1 MKRKWIIGAI
11 LCSLSL
17 AVPSAVSAAEQN
29 DWREVQLQA
38 EENSDTGDTVV
49 PGSPEFP
56 DKDHTA
62 DEPYQAVEGT
72 NGQGLKTI
80 ANPLWEYSEA
90 GGGIYRLLK
99 TRTAEG
105 QTAYYTLADGV
116 LQLGTAPGYYY
127 AFDVQGNMITDTKVI
142 NGIRY
147 YFTPQA
153 KAVQST
159 VTITPNQT
167 TLGMAVRNCW
177 MKVNS
182 CWFYF
187 NNIGQQDV
195 SKTGLQKIS
204 GSYFYLSKS
213 FVPYASKWVRQSSG
227 AWWYFNK
234 DGKYNSSLVNSRKI
248 NGSWYYLNK
257 KGIPY
262 KSCFKTVNK
271 RKYYYGTSGKRASY
285 TGWKSIKKRQYYF
298 SKKHFVVKKSGWQ
311 KINGKSYY
319 FSKKG
324 VMYADKWA
332 NIGGKQYYFKA
343 NGRMAAGWT
352 KIGKTYYCFTSSGT
366 LDRSTVAKQGNNYY
380 FVTPQGTRGANIL
393 NGVGVTAAMS
403 SGTKLQTCFNYVVR
417 NCGYMGGPVWP
428 PRGWEPYHAYKMLT
442 TRRGNCYDFAAA
454 FCYLAKAVGY
464 EGMIC
469 ISGQCASASGGYTP
483 HSWCEYGGMVFDPE
497 ISYANG
503 LYLFNVSYGSLPF
516 GYIR

>member
-116 LQLGTAPGYYY
+116 LQLGTPPGYYY

-204 GSYFYLSKS
+204 GSYFYLNKS
-213 FVPYASKWVRQSSG
+213 FVPYASKWV
-227 AWWYFNK
+227 
-234 DGKYNSSLVNSRKI
+234 L
-248 NGSWYYLNK
+248 
-257 KGIPY
+257 
-262 KSCFKTVNK
+262 
-271 RKYYYGTSGKRASY
+271 
-285 TGWKSIKKRQYYF
+285 
-298 SKKHFVVKKSGWQ
+298 
-311 KINGKSYY
+311 
-319 FSKKG
+319 
-324 VMYADKWA
+324 
-332 NIGGKQYYFKA
+332 
-343 NGRMAAGWT
+343 
-352 KIGKTYYCFTSSGT
+352 
-366 LDRSTVAKQGNNYY
+366 
-380 FVTPQGTRGANIL
+380 
-393 NGVGVTAAMS
+393 
-403 SGTKLQTCFNYVVR
+403 
-417 NCGYMGGPVWP
+417 
-428 PRGWEPYHAYKMLT
+428 
-442 TRRGNCYDFAAA
+442 
-454 FCYLAKAVGY
+454 
-464 EGMIC
+464 
-469 ISGQCASASGGYTP
+469 
-483 HSWCEYGGMVFDPE
+483 
-497 ISYANG
+497 
-503 LYLFNVSYGSLPF
+503 
-516 GYIR
+516 